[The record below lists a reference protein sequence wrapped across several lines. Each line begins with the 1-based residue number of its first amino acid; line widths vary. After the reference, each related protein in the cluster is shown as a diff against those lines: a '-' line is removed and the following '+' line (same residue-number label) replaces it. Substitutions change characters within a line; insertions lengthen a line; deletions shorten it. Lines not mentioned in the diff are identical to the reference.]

1 MVMQNKEEAYKLL
14 SSHAHKTYYD
24 KWAKNYDKEFV
35 REQKY
40 EYPFKIAKVLTSL
53 DGSAYSPI
61 ADIGCGTGVLG
72 EVLKELN
79 LDIDGFDISTGML
92 IEAEKKKVYRNLI
105 ECDITDEAQVPSSAY
120 RCIISSG
127 TFTIGHLGPDYL
139 SVVIKML
146 KNGGLGIIGIN
157 KKHFL
162 EANFGNEIRLL
173 EQKGK
178 ISQVKIIDEA
188 IYTLDNSSDLS
199 TIPTSNVASIL
210 TFNT

>member
-14 SSHAHKTYYD
+14 SSDAHKTYYD

-105 ECDITDEAQVPSSAY
+105 ECDITDEAQVPSSEY

-127 TFTIGHLGPDYL
+127 TFTIGHLGPEYL
-139 SVVIKML
+139 
-146 KNGGLGIIGIN
+146 ND
-157 KKHFL
+157 
-162 EANFGNEIRLL
+162 RL
-173 EQKGK
+173 
-178 ISQVKIIDEA
+178 
-188 IYTLDNSSDLS
+188 
-199 TIPTSNVASIL
+199 
-210 TFNT
+210 